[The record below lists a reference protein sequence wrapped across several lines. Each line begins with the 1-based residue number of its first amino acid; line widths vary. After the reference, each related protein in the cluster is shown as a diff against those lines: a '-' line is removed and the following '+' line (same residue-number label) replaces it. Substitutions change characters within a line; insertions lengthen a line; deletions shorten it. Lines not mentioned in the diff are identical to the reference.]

1 MTAWI
6 LVCNPARFRIDDL
19 RADNGEL
26 DSWTVR
32 RYLNEM
38 QEGDPF
44 ALWVS
49 GPGGGVV
56 ALGELTGEPRWSGD
70 ERADHQYWVEPPGAR
85 DAVPLKVEK
94 WLESPIP
101 RAWFIDNEV
110 FAGAGIL
117 SQPFAGNPHR
127 LTNEQW
133 NALTTRAEQAV
144 ASGLDSEI
152 PTGDGW
158 HLQPG
163 DQIRRVELHDRY
175 GGSRQ
180 GGISPSSQSKNVLFF
195 TDASTGEQHGYDDVW
210 ESDDHFRYTGEG
222 QNGDQV
228 FAKGNKA
235 IRDHLRDGRHLRL
248 FIGSR
253 GIVRYAGEWI
263 LDPNEPYSW
272 GSAKSTNGGPKRK
285 VIHFHLI
292 RLGAAVTAP
301 GVPVG
306 SAYRVE
312 DETTVPAPAA
322 PSAPDPALVGRNL
335 NMHRQLQNALAK
347 EVQAR
352 GMKPLSPTPADP
364 AFDIAWH
371 DGDTLTVI
379 EVKSLRPENESHQLR
394 TGIGQLLDYVDQL
407 SARAP
412 RVRGVLWL
420 ERTPLEERWL
430 GICERAGVVLA
441 WPGADAK
448 VWEQPQAL

>member
-1 MTAWI
+1 MTAWV

-19 RADNGEL
+19 RADGGEL

-32 RYLNEM
+32 RYLKEM
-38 QEGDPF
+38 QKGDLF

-49 GPGGGVV
+49 GPAGGVV
-56 ALGELTGEPRWSGD
+56 ALGELTGEPYWCDS
-70 ERADHQYWVEPPGAR
+70 EKADHQYWAEPPGAR
-85 DAVPLKVEK
+85 DAVPLKVQK
-94 WLESPIP
+94 WLDSPIP
-101 RAWFIDNEV
+101 RAWFRDHDV

-127 LTNEQW
+127 LTDDQWEALAARADHIVSSARGNEMP
-133 NALTTRAEQAV
+133 A
-144 ASGLDSEI
+144 
-152 PTGDGW
+152 GDDW

-163 DQIRRVELHDRY
+163 EEIRRVELHDRY

-180 GGISPSSQSKNVLFF
+180 GGISPSLQSKNVLLF
-195 TDASTGEQHGYDDVW
+195 TDASTGEQHGYEDVW
-210 ESDDHFRYTGEG
+210 ISDDHFRYTGEG
-222 QNGDQV
+222 QIGDQV
-228 FAKGNKA
+228 FTKGNKA
-235 IRDHLRDGRHLRL
+235 IRDHLQDGRCLRL

-253 GIVRYAGEWI
+253 GTVRYAGEWI
-263 LDPNEPYSW
+263 LDPSEPYSW
-272 GSAKSTNGGPKRK
+272 GRARSSNGGPERT

-292 RLGAAVTAP
+292 RVGAAVTAP

-312 DETTVPAPAA
+312 DETTVPAPAI

-335 NMHRQLQNALAK
+335 SKHRQLQNALA
-347 EVQAR
+347 EQVQAR

-371 DGDTLTVI
+371 DGDTLTVT

-412 RVRGVLWL
+412 QVRGVLWL

-441 WPGADAK
+441 WPGADAR
-448 VWEQPQAL
+448 VWE

>member
-1 MTAWI
+1 MTAWV
-6 LVCNPARFRIDDL
+6 LVCNPTRFRLEDL
-19 RADNGEL
+19 RADGGEL

-32 RYLNEM
+32 RYLNEIHK
-38 QEGDPF
+38 GDQF
-44 ALWVS
+44 ALWIS
-49 GPGGGVV
+49 GPDGGVV
-56 ALGELTGEPRWSGD
+56 ALGEFTGEPYWNDS
-70 ERADHQYWVEPPGAR
+70 EETDHQYWAEPPGPR
-85 DAVPLKVEK
+85 HAVPLRVTQ

-101 RAWFIDNEV
+101 RTWFTDHEA
-110 FAGAGIL
+110 FANAGIL

-127 LTNEQW
+127 LTDEQW
-133 NALTTRAEQAV
+133 ETLADRAAQTVPAELGGRMPA
-144 ASGLDSEI
+144 DDE
-152 PTGDGW
+152 W

-163 DQIRRVELHDRY
+163 EEIRRVELHDRY

-180 GGISPSSQSKNVLFF
+180 GGISPSVQSKNVLFF

-222 QNGDQV
+222 QTGDQV
-228 FAKGNKA
+228 FTKGNKA
-235 IRDHLRDGRHLRL
+235 IRDHLKDGRSLRL

-253 GIVRYAGEWI
+253 GTVRYAGEWI
-263 LDPNEPYSW
+263 LDPQEPYSW
-272 GSAKSTNGGPKRK
+272 GRAKSTNGGPERK

-292 RLGAAVTAP
+292 RVGAAVTAP

-312 DETTVPAPAA
+312 DETTVPAPAT
-322 PSAPDPALVGRNL
+322 PSAPDPALMGRNL
-335 NMHRQLQNALAK
+335 TKHRQLQNQLA
-347 EVQAR
+347 EQVRAR
-352 GMKPLSPTPADP
+352 GMEPLSPTPADP

-371 DGDTLTVI
+371 DGDTLTVT

-407 SARAP
+407 SARATQ
-412 RVRGVLWL
+412 VRGVLWL

-441 WPGADAK
+441 WPGEDAK
-448 VWEQPQAL
+448 VWE

>member
-1 MTAWI
+1 M
-6 LVCNPARFRIDDL
+6 
-19 RADNGEL
+19 

-32 RYLNEM
+32 RYLKEM
-38 QEGDPF
+38 RTGDPF

-56 ALGELTGEPRWSGD
+56 AIGELTGEPYWD
-70 ERADHQYWVEPPGAR
+70 EGEEADDQYWDEPPGPR
-85 DAVPLKVEK
+85 EAVPLKVER

-101 RAWFIDNEV
+101 REWFRGNHT

-127 LTNEQW
+127 LTDEQW
-133 NALTTRAEQAV
+133 EALAAEAQQTV
-144 ASGLDSEI
+144 TSGPSGAMPAD
-152 PTGDGW
+152 DDW

-163 DQIRRVELHDRY
+163 EEIRRVELHDRY
-175 GGSRQ
+175 GGIRQ
-180 GGISPSSQSKNVLFF
+180 GGISPSVQSKNVLIF

-210 ESDDHFRYTGEG
+210 ESDDRFRYTGQG
-222 QNGDQV
+222 QTADQV
-228 FAKGNKA
+228 FTKGNKA
-235 IRDHLRDGRHLRL
+235 IRDHLQDGRHLRL

-253 GIVRYAGEWI
+253 GTVRYAGEWI
-263 LDPNEPYSW
+263 LDPGEPYSW
-272 GSAKSTNGGPKRK
+272 GRAKSTNGGPERK

-292 RLGAAVTAP
+292 RVGAAVTAP

-312 DETTVPAPAA
+312 DETTVPKPAI
-322 PSAPDPALVGRNL
+322 PSAPDPALMGRNL
-335 NMHRQLQNALAK
+335 SKHRELQNALA
-347 EVQAR
+347 EQVRAR
-352 GMKPLSPTPADP
+352 GMEPLSPSPADP

-371 DGDTLTVI
+371 DGDTLTVT

-407 SARAP
+407 SARATQ
-412 RVRGVLWL
+412 VRGVLWL

-430 GICERAGVVLA
+430 GICERAGVVVA

-448 VWEQPQAL
+448 VWE